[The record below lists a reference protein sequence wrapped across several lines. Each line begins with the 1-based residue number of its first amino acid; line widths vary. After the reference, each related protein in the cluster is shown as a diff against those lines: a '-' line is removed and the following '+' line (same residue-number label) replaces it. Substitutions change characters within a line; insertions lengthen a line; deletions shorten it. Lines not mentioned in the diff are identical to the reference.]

1 MPTADNSPSLSIL
14 RVTRRI
20 KQTLRRR
27 EMKHLERSKLIF
39 INQVSLVLDSW
50 LRVIK
55 KITSTIMIT
64 AVY

>member
-1 MPTADNSPSLSIL
+1 
-14 RVTRRI
+14 
-20 KQTLRRR
+20 
-27 EMKHLERSKLIF
+27 MKHLERSKLIF

>member
-1 MPTADNSPSLSIL
+1 MPIADNNPSLSIL

-20 KQTLRRR
+20 KWTLRKR
-27 EMKHLERSKLIF
+27 EMKHLESSQLIF
-39 INQVSLVLDSW
+39 INQVSVVLDSW

>member
-1 MPTADNSPSLSIL
+1 MPTADSSQSLSIL

-27 EMKHLERSKLIF
+27 EMKHLKRSKLIF